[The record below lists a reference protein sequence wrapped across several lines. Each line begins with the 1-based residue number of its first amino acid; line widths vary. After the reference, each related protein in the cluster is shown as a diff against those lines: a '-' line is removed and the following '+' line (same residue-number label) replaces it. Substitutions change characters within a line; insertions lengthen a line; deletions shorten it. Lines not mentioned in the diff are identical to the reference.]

1 MSECPTSGPDED
13 LFLTRPEYGEDYS
26 DANSCGTLEV
36 LNSNYELVSGSTD
49 RIISDARSGL
59 KWIAKY
65 SRDLNM
71 SQEQASSLRARLKR
85 TIEVTKASRVS
96 YGKAN
101 RAMAMLEGQI
111 DDSVSVRAAQ
121 KE

>member
-1 MSECPTSGPDED
+1 MSECPIYGPDED
-13 LFLTRPEYGEDYS
+13 LFLTTHEHSEDYS
-26 DANSCGTLEV
+26 DANSYDTLEV
-36 LNSNYELVSGSTD
+36 LNSNYELVSGLTD

-59 KWIAKY
+59 EWIAKY

-85 TIEVTKASRVS
+85 TIEMTRASLGS

-111 DDSVSVRAAQ
+111 DDSVSAQAAQ

>member
-26 DANSCGTLEV
+26 DANS
-36 LNSNYELVSGSTD
+36 NYELVSDLTD
-49 RIISDARSGL
+49 SIISDARSGL

-71 SQEQASSLRARLKR
+71 SQEQASSLRARLKH
-85 TIEVTKASRVS
+85 
-96 YGKAN
+96 Y
-101 RAMAMLEGQI
+101 
-111 DDSVSVRAAQ
+111 
-121 KE
+121 